1 MVNNILII
9 DTETTGLDPKKGNLI
24 EVGCIFYNVPTKSI
38 IHEMATLIYSLSN
51 EAKHINLISEE
62 TLALTSPMISDFII
76 NDIKFLMM
84 KSDAIIAHYA
94 RFDKGWLD
102 AYEPLS
108 QTSKQAKWIC
118 SKKDIIWGKS
128 GPMKLSDIAE
138 YVGVPYVDAHRSLP
152 DCHILLSC
160 LKKLDNLDE
169 QLNKLC
175 SAT

>member
-24 EVGCIFYNVPTKSI
+24 EVGCIFYNIPTKSI
-38 IHEMATLIYSLSN
+38 IYEMATLIHSLSN

-62 TLALTSPMISDFII
+62 SLIHASPFMSDLII
-76 NDIKFLMM
+76 ENIERLMSR
-84 KSDAIIAHYA
+84 SDAVIAHYA
-94 RFDKGWLD
+94 RFDKNWLD
-102 AYEPLS
+102 AYGPLS
-108 QTSKQAKWIC
+108 RSSQQAKWIC

-128 GPMKLSDIAE
+128 GQMKLSDIAE
-138 YVGVPYVDAHRSLP
+138 YMGVPYVDAHRSLP